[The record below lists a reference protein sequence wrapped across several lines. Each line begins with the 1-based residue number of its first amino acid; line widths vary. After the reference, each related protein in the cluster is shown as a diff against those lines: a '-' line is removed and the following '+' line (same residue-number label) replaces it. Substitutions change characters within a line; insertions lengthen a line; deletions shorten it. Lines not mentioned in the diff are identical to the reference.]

1 MSEGFELA
9 AVRVSRRRAQAD
21 EWALVLSADGLLVR
35 VEGGAEGFAV
45 LVPAAERDAA
55 ERALAAFERENRRP
69 PPPPEAPAIDRNGG
83 RHALLVAALLLA
95 SFVATGP
102 DGGAFSER
110 GAAAA
115 DAIRSGEWWRTLT
128 ALGLHADAGH
138 VLGNAIGAALFLSG
152 VFRSFG
158 PGVGLA
164 LAIAA
169 GGLGNGANALIRT
182 AAHSTIGA
190 STAVFGALGVVVGER
205 MVRRRATPSR
215 QAAWIPLGA
224 GLALVAMLGTEGE
237 RVDVW
242 AHVLGLAAGIVLGAA
257 ATQIPTRWLARP
269 LHQLAIGAA
278 ALALVAFAW
287 LRALAA

>member
-1 MSEGFELA
+1 MNDAAELA
-9 AVRVSRRRAQAD
+9 VVRVSRRRAQAD
-21 EWALVLSADGLLVR
+21 EWALVLNADGLPVR
-35 VEGGAEGFAV
+35 IDGTPEGFAV
-45 LVPAAERDAA
+45 LVPASERDSAERV
-55 ERALAAFERENRRP
+55 LASFERENRRP
-69 PPPPEAPAIDRNGG
+69 PPVPEPPAIDPNGG
-83 RHALLVAALLLA
+83 RHALLVAAFLLA
-95 SFVATGP
+95 SFVVTGP
-102 DGGAFSER
+102 DGGPFAER

-115 DAIRSGEWWRTLT
+115 DAIRSGEWWRALT

-138 VLGNAIGAALFLSG
+138 VLGNALGSALFLSG
-152 VFRSFG
+152 VFRAFG
-158 PGVGLA
+158 PGVGIA

-169 GGLGNGANALIRT
+169 GGLGNGANALLRS

-205 MVRRRATPSR
+205 MVRRRASPSR

-224 GLALVAMLGTEGE
+224 GLALVAMLGTQGE

-257 ATQIPTRWLARP
+257 ATQIPAQWLSRP
-269 LHQLAIGAA
+269 LHQIAVGAA
-278 ALALVAFAW
+278 TLALLALAW